1 MCKSHAH
8 ADAKIESFRN
18 NPSYAAEYLNA
29 VLEDGDQEKLLE
41 TLRYLAAA
49 FDGVSQC
56 EFAVIP
62 MDLFERMAAAMED
75 LNDIALYDAA
85 KAADDGFRVPGA
97 VLHAIID
104 GTHPVTAWRNYRDLS
119 LEELATI
126 AGIHPTLLLQIE
138 NGTENGST
146 ATLQKIAQAL
156 NIAIENLQ
164 E

>member
-1 MCKSHAH
+1 MN
-8 ADAKIESFRN
+8 DIQFIEHNGKR
-18 NPSYAAEYLNA
+18 A
-29 VLEDGDQEKLLE
+29 
-41 TLRYLAAA
+41 
-49 FDGVSQC
+49 
-56 EFAVIP
+56 FAVIP
-62 MDLFERMAAAMED
+62 INLFERMAAAFED

-85 KAADDGFRVPGA
+85 KAADDGFCFPGA

-104 GTHPVTAWRNYRDLS
+104 GVHPVTAWRNYRGLS

-146 ATLQKIAQAL
+146 ATLQTIAQAL
-156 NIAIENLQ
+156 NIAVENLQ